1 MGTHK
6 QASRPS
12 PTAALAGFR
21 EPPVETVLV
30 GTEEDPLLI
39 APLRSAS
46 RALAKGKPLLSAPA

>member
-6 QASRPS
+6 KASRPS

-39 APLRSAS
+39 APL
-46 RALAKGKPLLSAPA
+46 LSAPA